1 MEYKGFQKTMAFFGA
16 LLIMISTALVLVS
29 TKSPEEVV
37 GQLLFFLI
45 LVGALLYGKRGGIIT
60 GIFSSVIYASLHF
73 TSIIS
78 MGIGPVLPLILVRS
92 AIYMVAGPLG
102 GEIFF
107 RIKHFMIEAGQSDFV
122 DHETKLFNS
131 AYFGNLVDMESKK
144 FERYNTL
151 SSIVVFTI
159 DKETLMM
166 YLDEPK
172 TPGIKYIADGVVGN
186 VRLVDEVGRVKTNA
200 FAVIL
205 PFTPREGA
213 EVVAKRLKEVMIGRV
228 GYEECVEAEIISLP
242 ADKERL
248 DALAAELIP
257 AP

>member
-16 LLIMISTALVLVS
+16 LLILISTALVLVS

-45 LVGALLYGKRGGIIT
+45 LLGALLYGKRGGIIT
-60 GIFSSVIYASLHF
+60 GILSSVIYASLHF

-78 MGIGPVLPLILVRS
+78 MGIMPVLPLILVRS

-122 DHETKLFNS
+122 DHDTKLFNS
-131 AYFGNLVDMESKK
+131 AYFGGLIAVEGQK
-144 FERYNTL
+144 FERYNTIT
-151 SSIVVFTI
+151 SIVLFTI
-159 DKETLMM
+159 DQETLGL

-186 VRLVDEVGRVKTNA
+186 VRLVDEVGRIKNNV

-213 EVVAKRLKEVMIGRV
+213 EVVAKRLKEVMVGRV
-228 GYEECVEAEIISLP
+228 GYEDCVKTEVISLP

-248 DALAAELIP
+248 DALTAELVP
-257 AP
+257 E

>member
-16 LLIMISTALVLVS
+16 LLILISTALVLVS

-45 LVGALLYGKRGGIIT
+45 LLGALLYGKRGGIIT
-60 GIFSSVIYASLHF
+60 GILASVIYASLHF

-78 MGIGPVLPLILVRS
+78 MGVAPVLPLIIVRA

-122 DHETKLFNS
+122 DNDTKLFNA
-131 AYFGNLVDMESKK
+131 AYFGSLIDMESKK
-144 FERYNTL
+144 FERYNTI
-151 SSIVVFTI
+151 SSVVTFAI
-159 DKETLMM
+159 DKETLKL

-186 VRLVDEVGRVKTNA
+186 VRLVDEVGRINTET

-213 EVVAKRLKEVMIGRV
+213 EVVSKRLRDVMIGRV
-228 GYEECVEAEIISLP
+228 GYEDCVTAEIISLP

-248 DALAAELIP
+248 DGLAAELAP
-257 AP
+257 AE